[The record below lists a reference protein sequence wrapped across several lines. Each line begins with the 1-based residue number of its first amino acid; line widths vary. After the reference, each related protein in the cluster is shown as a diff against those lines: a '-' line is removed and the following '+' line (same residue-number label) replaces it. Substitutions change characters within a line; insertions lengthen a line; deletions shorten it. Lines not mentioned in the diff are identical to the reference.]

1 MLEKNPRRW
10 YNTKIVRVITYNSKK
25 ERTKGESNYGF

>member
-10 YNTKIVRVITYNSKK
+10 YNTKLRVITYNSKK